1 MHDSGPY
8 RDYLNM
14 QGRRVD
20 RIEEQLRIEISEII
34 EREIQDPR
42 VHFVTTTRVKV
53 TPDLGHARVFFTVLG
68 TGDERKKAL
77 QGLRSAAHFVKRSLA
92 KRLHHL
98 RRIPELIF
106 EYDETVEK
114 DLRLEE
120 LLEKISSDGEKPG
133 DSEK

>member
-1 MHDSGPY
+1 
-8 RDYLNM
+8 M

-20 RIEEQLRIEISEII
+20 RIEEQLRIEISEIL

-42 VHFVTTTRVKV
+42 VHFVTTTRIKV
-53 TPDLGHARVFFTVLG
+53 TPDLGHARVFVTVLG
-68 TGDERKKAL
+68 SDEERKKAL

-98 RRIPELIF
+98 RRVPELIF
-106 EYDETVEK
+106 EYDESVEK

-120 LLEKISSDGEKPG
+120 LLDQISSDPEKKP
-133 DSEK
+133 